1 MYNDEFSQYLVE
13 STSNYFD
20 RYGKMY
26 GEGFDEYDELDEE
39 LDELIDTLLDE
50 GYSVEE
56 CVEAFAEMDE
66 YEIADLFTEAIDLHE
81 LNPYAAPGSKEAKK
95 YARATTRS
103 KRGAERAA
111 KIAAVK
117 TRVKGKVQ
125 SAIGKIRNA
134 VDTKAREYAA
144 NRKLISSKSGKT
156 KLSSPAIQ
164 GKQRTS
170 AGRREVRKAVVK
182 DVGKRALGRVKKAGA
197 AIRSQASA
205 AKKEIGAGVRGAI
218 DVAKQ
223 AGKSAKKA
231 GAFYGREIP
240 GTAQSAGRIAKGAV
254 QKRAGAAKQGLKQRI
269 GQGALKVAKRM
280 GVAEEMDIFDA
291 VLNYILE
298 EGYAVSFQE
307 AYEIMTELD
316 DDTIDDILEEVG
328 YEFID

>member
-1 MYNDEFSQYLVE
+1 MYNDEFSNYLVE
-13 STSNYFD
+13 STANYFD

-26 GEGFDEYDELDEE
+26 GEQHIDEMDELEE
-39 LDELIDTLLDE
+39 EFDDLIDSLLDE
-50 GYSVEE
+50 GYSVDECIEIIEE
-56 CVEAFAEMDE
+56 LDDE
-66 YEIADLFTEAIDLHE
+66 DCYEIFTEAVKTQKD
-81 LNPYAAPGSKEAKK
+81 YQKAGQK
-95 YARATTRS
+95 YLKQIKREKRS
-103 KRGAERAA
+103 AERKA

-117 TRVKGKVQ
+117 SRVR
-125 SAIGKIRNA
+125 GKIQSVAGKLRNL
-134 VDTKAREYAA
+134 VDKPAREYAA
-144 NRKLISSKSGKT
+144 KRKLITSKSGKS

-170 AGRREVRKAVVK
+170 AGRREVRKAVAK
-182 DVGKRALGRVKKAGA
+182 DIGKRAWGRVKRAGA

-205 AKKEIGAGVRGAI
+205 AKKEIGAGVRGAA

-223 AGKSAKKA
+223 AGRSAKKA

-240 GTAQSAGRIAKGAV
+240 GAAQSAGRIAKGAV

-307 AYEIMTELD
+307 AYEIMSELD
-316 DDTIDDILEEVG
+316 DNTIDEILEEVG
-328 YEFID
+328 FEFIEE